1 MTLCETRFVERH
13 DAIQLKFTLDALER
27 IQKVTDR
34 KAADTAQSLIRALTD
49 STLIVALSCAK
60 KVMAVTM
67 VLSRSLQKVN
77 QDLYHAIQ

>member
-1 MTLCETRFVERH
+1 MSHNNCSGITWGRRGRSLVTLCETRFVERH

-49 STLIVALSCAK
+49 STLIVALSCA
-60 KVMAVTM
+60 
-67 VLSRSLQKVN
+67 N
-77 QDLYHAIQ
+77 